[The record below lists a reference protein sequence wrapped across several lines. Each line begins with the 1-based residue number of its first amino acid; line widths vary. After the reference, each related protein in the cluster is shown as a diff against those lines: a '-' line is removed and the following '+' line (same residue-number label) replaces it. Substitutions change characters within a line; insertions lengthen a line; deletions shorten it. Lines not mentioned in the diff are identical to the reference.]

1 MVNCELQRVPTVLIG
16 CLRVISWV
24 SEKIISIDTET
35 SRRQFLVCV
44 KTVKIQLIVKI
55 LFRRLLPILRS
66 GENMKINASLLLL
79 VGLCLTFSAVR
90 SETDDFE
97 VDEGV
102 IVEDDSVSFERS
114 DSVDKSDNTWLFF
127 H

>member
-1 MVNCELQRVPTVLIG
+1 M
-16 CLRVISWV
+16 
-24 SEKIISIDTET
+24 
-35 SRRQFLVCV
+35 
-44 KTVKIQLIVKI
+44 IVKI
-55 LFRRLLPILRS
+55 LFRRLLPLLRS
-66 GENMKINASLLLL
+66 GNMKTISSLLLL
-79 VGLCLTFSAVR
+79 VGFCLTFSAVR

>member
-66 GENMKINASLLLL
+66 GKNMKINASLLLL

-114 DSVDKSDNTWLFF
+114 DSEDKSDNTWLFF

>member
-1 MVNCELQRVPTVLIG
+1 MVNCESQRVPTVLIV

-24 SEKIISIDTET
+24 SEKIISTDTET
-35 SRRQFLVCV
+35 SRRQLFVCV
-44 KTVKIQLIVKI
+44 KTIKMQMIVKI
-55 LFRRLLPILRS
+55 LFRRLLLILRS
-66 GENMKINASLLLL
+66 GNMKTIASLLLL
-79 VGLCLTFSAVR
+79 VGLCLTFSTVH

-97 VDEGV
+97 TDEGV

-114 DSVDKSDNTWLFF
+114 DSVDKNDNTWLFF

>member
-44 KTVKIQLIVKI
+44 KTVKTQLIVKI

-79 VGLCLTFSAVR
+79 VGLCFTFSAVR